1 VYSGKMFA
9 TVVLTVL
16 RTALMLVI
24 FALDGLVV
32 HGNLLLIFLTTI
44 LIAVFTLSLGLA
56 ISARIRGSSTLTV
69 LEIAMTFPL
78 FTLAGTTNSPLLL
91 APGGRAIADSLPWTY
106 GNDALRRIMY
116 LGLGLNAVV
125 GDLIILV
132 VSSLVLMP
140 IALILSKRTM

>member
-1 VYSGKMFA
+1 
-9 TVVLTVL
+9 
-16 RTALMLVI
+16 MLII
-24 FALDGLVV
+24 FVLDGVVV

>member
-1 VYSGKMFA
+1 
-9 TVVLTVL
+9 
-16 RTALMLVI
+16 MLII
-24 FALDGLVV
+24 FALDGVVV
-32 HGNLLLIFLTTI
+32 HGNLLLIFLTTT
-44 LIAVFTLSLGLA
+44 LIAIFTLSLGLA

-78 FTLAGTTNSPLLL
+78 FTLAGTTDSPLML

-116 LGLGLNAVV
+116 LGLGLNAVA
-125 GDLIILV
+125 GDLLILLI
-132 VSSLVLMP
+132 SSLVLMP